1 MKNKI
6 LTLALSICLAAG
18 ALSAQGG
25 RGKHGMANLGLTAEQ
40 KPQVQAILS
49 ESREA
54 AKKAR
59 EENKGRTA
67 MREIQQ
73 QTQEK
78 LAKVLTPEQLEKWQT
93 AAKERKGKGKRKA

>member
-6 LTLALSICLAAG
+6 LTLALSIFLAAG
-18 ALSAQGG
+18 TLAAQGG
-25 RGKHGMANLGLTAEQ
+25 RGKQAIADLGLTAEQ

-78 LAKVLTPEQLEKWQT
+78 LGKVLTPEQMEKWQT
-93 AAKERKGKGKRKA
+93 AAKERKGKAKAKA

>member
-1 MKNKI
+1 MKSKI
-6 LTLALSICLAAG
+6 LTLALSIFLAAG
-18 ALSAQGG
+18 TLSAQKG
-25 RGKHGMANLGLTAEQ
+25 RARNVAADLGLSEEQ
-40 KPQVQAILS
+40 KPQVQAILK

-59 EENKGRTA
+59 EDKKGRGA

-78 LAKVLTPEQLEKWQT
+78 LAKVLNEEQMQKWQA
-93 AAKERKGKGKRKA
+93 AAKERKGKRRA

>member
-1 MKNKI
+1 MKHKI
-6 LTLALSICLAAG
+6 LTLALSIFLAAG
-18 ALSAQGG
+18 TLSAQKG
-25 RGKHGMANLGLTAEQ
+25 RAKTAAADLGLSEEQ
-40 KPQVQAILS
+40 KPQVQAILK

-59 EENKGRTA
+59 EEKKGRTA

-78 LAKVLTPEQLEKWQT
+78 LAKVLNEEQMQKWQAT
-93 AAKERKGKGKRKA
+93 AKERKGKRKA